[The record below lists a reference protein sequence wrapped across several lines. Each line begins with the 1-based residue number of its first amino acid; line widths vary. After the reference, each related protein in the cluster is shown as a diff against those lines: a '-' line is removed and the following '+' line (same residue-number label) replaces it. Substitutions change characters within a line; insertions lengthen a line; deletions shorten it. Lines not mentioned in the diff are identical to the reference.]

1 MDKFLKGRKRGNLA
15 HRTNETYRK
24 QIRWYLTNI
33 LTVILNV
40 NGINTSIK
48 RQTLTD
54 WTKIT
59 RLVRPN
65 YILPIINTL

>member
-1 MDKFLKGRKRGNLA
+1 MNKLLKGRKWGNLE

-24 QIRWYLTNI
+24 QVRWYLTNI
-33 LTVILNV
+33 LTVTLNV

-48 RQTLTD
+48 RQKLTD

-59 RLVRPN
+59 RTVRPN
-65 YILPIINTL
+65 YILPIINAL